1 MFNPD
6 PSYNLGFGRSALSL
20 SSVSGRTTPVCSTV
34 THRSARTG
42 VVPWNEAD
50 HRICTLAHAGVLI
63 AVAAPLFAAISY
75 VLLGMRGASIRY
87 RSPHPR
93 RDDA

>member
-42 VVPWNEAD
+42 IVPRNEAD

-75 VLLGMRGASIRY
+75 VLLGM
-87 RSPHPR
+87 
-93 RDDA
+93 

>member
-6 PSYNLGFGRSALSL
+6 PSYNLGFGRSALS
-20 SSVSGRTTPVCSTV
+20 SISGRTTPVCSTV
-34 THRSARTG
+34 THRSTRTG
-42 VVPWNEAD
+42 IVPWNEAD
-50 HRICTLAHAGVLI
+50 HRICTLAHAEVLI

-75 VLLGMRGASIRY
+75 VLLGTRGASIRY
-87 RSPHPR
+87 RSPRPR

>member
-20 SSVSGRTTPVCSTV
+20 SSVSGRTTPVCST
-34 THRSARTG
+34 RTG
-42 VVPWNEAD
+42 IVPWNEAD
-50 HRICTLAHAGVLI
+50 HRICTLAHAEVLI
-63 AVAAPLFAAISY
+63 AVASPLFAAISY
-75 VLLGMRGASIRY
+75 VLLGTRGASIRY
-87 RSPHPR
+87 RSPRPR